1 MSKNTGAITRGAV
14 SWKTALWV
22 GAVLVAALGCV
33 LYFRL
38 VHGTTQER
46 LHRRAM
52 SDIVKKAVNRE
63 LSKARQIRKG
73 GGGPVGHSAALE
85 DFTPLVVAT
94 SQPAQTQ
101 KTLTVDLSR
110 YLTTPDILEMAR
122 GCPAVRL
129 TSRSSAPFDERI
141 TDSMTADPAAQAR
154 IKDSFKGDF
163 TSFYRQVVG
172 APVTD
177 LRLDHTVSHLDMVAV
192 PGNSDRAPSRSPV
205 TVLFTSGDQVM
216 TYHFIPLRQGDVL
229 KNDAVKQVCSYVEHY
244 AGHIDSA
251 ALILARTH
259 SPDVRLDNVRL
270 FLRSDIIIHQLELT
284 SEDIWQDR
292 AAARWS
298 GSSLLKQLE
307 KQYREFTA
315 RGVPVGVELH
325 GTIRD
330 LPWWTWLLASLS
342 RKYNPDR
349 QGFGPQQ
356 IILGLAREAAGQPDI
371 LARYGPVLSK
381 DDFSTRK
388 TCARTTL
395 DPVKSIYTKTMIF
408 DYIISSLKKG
418 PFSNAG
424 FRLPIN
430 TVPFISNLATA
441 REYSLYLLAMR
452 LSMFPENS
460 ELAAELLATT
470 INPLYITLDY
480 FGKVFGIEPQLP
492 GLFYCCW
499 SDQIQKRTV
508 YSKFI
513 F

>member
-1 MSKNTGAITRGAV
+1 VSKSAGGLIRGAA
-14 SWKTALWV
+14 SGKTALWA
-22 GAVLVAALGCV
+22 GAILVAALGCV

-38 VHGTTQER
+38 IHGTAQER
-46 LHRRAM
+46 LHRQTM
-52 SDIVKKAVNRE
+52 SDIVKKAINRE
-63 LSKARQIRKG
+63 LSKAQQIRKG
-73 GGGPVGHSAALE
+73 MGGPTGHSAAPE

-94 SQPAQTQ
+94 SPPAQTQ
-101 KTLTVDLSR
+101 KTLTVNLSR
-110 YLTTPDILEMAR
+110 YPTTADILEMAR

-129 TSRSSAPFDERI
+129 TSRSTAPFDERI
-141 TDSMTADPAAQAR
+141 ADSMTAAPAAQAR
-154 IKDSFKGDF
+154 IKGLFKGDF
-163 TSFYRQVVG
+163 APFYRQVVE
-172 APVTD
+172 APVVD
-177 LRLDHTVSHLDMVAV
+177 FQLDHTVSHLEMAAV
-192 PGNSDRAPSRSPV
+192 PGKGGRVPSRSPV
-205 TVLFTSGDQVM
+205 TVLFASGDQVM
-216 TYHFIPLRQGDVL
+216 TYHFFPLRQGDVL
-229 KNDAVKQVCSYVEHY
+229 RNDAVKQVCSYIEHY
-244 AGHIDSA
+244 AGQIDSA
-251 ALILARTH
+251 ALILYRAH

-270 FLRSDIIIHQLELT
+270 FLRSDIIIHHLELT

-298 GSSLLKQLE
+298 GSSLYKNLH

-315 RGVPVGVELH
+315 RGVSVGVELH
-325 GTIRD
+325 GNIRD
-330 LPWWTWLLASLS
+330 LPWWTWRLAALS
-342 RKYNPDR
+342 RKYDPGR
-349 QGFGPQQ
+349 QGIGPQQ
-356 IILGLAREAAGQPDI
+356 IILGLAREAAGRPDI

-381 DDFSTRK
+381 DDFSTGK
-388 TCARTTL
+388 ACVRTAL

-430 TVPFISNLATA
+430 TVPFINDLATA

-499 SDQIQKRTV
+499 SDPVQKRTV